1 MISKQFHSLY
11 PHGEGLGP
19 RRFKRSSVGWVGV
32 LVLCGLLL
40 PSLGQARLR
49 NPAQL
54 DQWLPVLDIP
64 NQVSFV
70 SERCDGISLD
80 VRVYYIVRG
89 QAPSLSRK
97 LLDFLNDNP
106 HSQSERKTLV
116 LEVEIEGVSTRYD
129 LTSESVKLTS
139 ATLKPSPPPEQ
150 IRFEGE
156 GGVPWIAPKYSK
168 YLYAFLVSKEMGNV
182 IHILVPEREG
192 ECSIPPLVLRPL
204 RSYGPAQ

>member
-1 MISKQFHSLY
+1 MISKRCHISFS
-11 PHGEGLGP
+11 HGEGLVP
-19 RRFKRSSVGWVGV
+19 RRFKRTAICWVGV
-32 LVLCGLLL
+32 LVLCGLFV
-40 PSLGQARLR
+40 PSLGQTRSGNR
-49 NPAQL
+49 VQR

-89 QAPSLSRK
+89 QAPSLSHR
-97 LLDFLNDNP
+97 LLDFLNNNP
-106 HSQSERKTLV
+106 HTSLESKTLV

-129 LTSESVKLTS
+129 LTRESVKVTS
-139 ATLKPSPPPEQ
+139 ANTPPSPPAEQ

-168 YLYAFLVSKEMGNV
+168 YLYAFLVSTEVGN
-182 IHILVPEREG
+182 IIYISVPDREG
-192 ECSIPPLVLRPL
+192 ECAVPPLVLRPL
-204 RSYGPAQ
+204 RSYGPAK